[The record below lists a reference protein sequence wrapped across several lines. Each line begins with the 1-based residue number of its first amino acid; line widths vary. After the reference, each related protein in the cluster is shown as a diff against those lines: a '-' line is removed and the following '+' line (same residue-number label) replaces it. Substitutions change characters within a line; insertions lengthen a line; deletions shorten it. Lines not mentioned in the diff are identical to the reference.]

1 MTVKTVIFVL
11 LFTET
16 SFIYPIFVHVLF
28 RVLYPEK
35 RMKRESGESPEQ
47 SRCCEFHARCIILVP
62 LFFGKNGKAMYRER
76 VRRPDKTKSKNCPF
90 EESGQCANG
99 LKIIFIYLCQEGLR
113 YYWSVLFHWVQVYS
127 GSLPREVGGDTDYG
141 ESASDRESDSDSTQ
155 VAQ

>member
-76 VRRPDKTKSKNCPF
+76 VRRPAACRSTNMHPAENGAQQTVADTGIRHVSPYQPQSF
-90 EESGQCANG
+90 ES
-99 LKIIFIYLCQEGLR
+99 R
-113 YYWSVLFHWVQVYS
+113 
-127 GSLPREVGGDTDYG
+127 
-141 ESASDRESDSDSTQ
+141 
-155 VAQ
+155 

>member
-76 VRRPDKTKSKNCPF
+76 VEDLQNKVEKLSIQ
-90 EESGQCANG
+90 ESGQCANG
-99 LKIIFIYLCQEGLR
+99 LR
-113 YYWSVLFHWVQVYS
+113 
-127 GSLPREVGGDTDYG
+127 
-141 ESASDRESDSDSTQ
+141 
-155 VAQ
+155 

>member
-76 VRRPDKTKSKNCPF
+76 VRRPAKQSR
-90 EESGQCANG
+90 
-99 LKIIFIYLCQEGLR
+99 KIVHSRKVGRAQMVLR
-113 YYWSVLFHWVQVYS
+113 
-127 GSLPREVGGDTDYG
+127 
-141 ESASDRESDSDSTQ
+141 
-155 VAQ
+155 

>member
-47 SRCCEFHARCIILVP
+47 SRCCEFRKRCINTYATVLEEWEGDTSGISQ
-62 LFFGKNGKAMYRER
+62 KTC
-76 VRRPDKTKSKNCPF
+76 KTKSKNCPF
-90 EESGQCANG
+90 EESGQCVSG
-99 LKIIFIYLCQEGLR
+99 FKIIFAYFV
-113 YYWSVLFHWVQVYS
+113 W
-127 GSLPREVGGDTDYG
+127 REELKYG
-141 ESASDRESDSDSTQ
+141 
-155 VAQ
+155 

>member
-47 SRCCEFHARCIILVP
+47 SRCCKLHKKVPRIL
-62 LFFGKNGKAMYRER
+62 KATDY
-76 VRRPDKTKSKNCPF
+76 DDW
-90 EESGQCANG
+90 
-99 LKIIFIYLCQEGLR
+99 EGLGYRSKSEDLPCVLSEKLAR
-113 YYWSVLFHWVQVYS
+113 YEL
-127 GSLPREVGGDTDYG
+127 
-141 ESASDRESDSDSTQ
+141 
-155 VAQ
+155 

>member
-47 SRCCEFHARCIILVP
+47 SRCCELQRFDVCLPTTRP
-62 LFFGKNGKAMYRER
+62 LSFNERWEGKANGSKSEDLQNEVMLAFSRKGWQER
-76 VRRPDKTKSKNCPF
+76 
-90 EESGQCANG
+90 A
-99 LKIIFIYLCQEGLR
+99 
-113 YYWSVLFHWVQVYS
+113 
-127 GSLPREVGGDTDYG
+127 
-141 ESASDRESDSDSTQ
+141 
-155 VAQ
+155 